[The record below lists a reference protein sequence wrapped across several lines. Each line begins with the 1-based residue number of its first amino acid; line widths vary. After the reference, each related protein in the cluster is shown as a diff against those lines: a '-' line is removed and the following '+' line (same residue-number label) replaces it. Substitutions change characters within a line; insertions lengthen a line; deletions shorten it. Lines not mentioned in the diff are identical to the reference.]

1 MADFKVSV
9 IMITY
14 GHEKYIEEAIESV
27 LMQECDFEVELIVAN
42 DCSPD
47 GTDFVVNN
55 IIQNHSKSSWIKYT
69 KHPQNKGMIPN
80 FTWAVKQCKG
90 KYIAICEGDDYWTD
104 PLKLQKQIDFL
115 EANLEFTFCVHR
127 YKLFI
132 ENDKKF
138 EEKIY
143 PIHYGRYKRLEH
155 GIEIEKG
162 VFAKDWFTQPL
173 TAVIAREEL
182 KEVLK
187 MQEHFHYFRDYHIFY
202 FLMQRGKGICLEK
215 VAGVYRINDG
225 GIASSKTSYEK
236 NIIAFLIFEELYLY
250 TKETFFLYNY
260 CKCAF
265 VLIKKKE
272 GLKIILNSYT
282 YNLGLKDKLVSI
294 KYFFKAFFQYFI
306 KKVNLKK

>member
-104 PLKLQKQIDFL
+104 PLKLQKQVDFL
-115 EANLEFTFCVHR
+115 EDNSEYTFCVHR
-127 YKLFI
+127 YKLYI
-132 ENDKKF
+132 DNKKEF
-138 EEKIY
+138 EDDIY
-143 PIHYGRYKRLEH
+143 PINYGDYKETGK
-155 GIEIEKG
+155 GIIIDEKM
-162 VFAKDWFTQPL
+162 FLKDWFTQPL
-173 TAVIAREEL
+173 SAVIAKKDFE
-182 KEVLK
+182 KVLNK
-187 MQEHFHYFRDYHIFY
+187 QLYFKYFRDYHIFY
-202 FLMQRGKGICLEK
+202 FLLQSSKGFCLDSCS
-215 VAGVYRINDG
+215 GVYRINDG
-225 GIASSKTSYEK
+225 GIASSKTFYEK
-236 NIIAFLIFEELYLY
+236 IKTAFLIYEEIYLY
-250 TKETFFLYNY
+250 TKDTGVLFNY
-260 CKCAF
+260 WKFAF
-265 VLIKKKE
+265 VMMRKKR
-272 GLKIILNSYT
+272 GVGIILKSFVHNFEFKY
-282 YNLGLKDKLVSI
+282 KLVSI
-294 KYFFKAFFQYFI
+294 KFFLKVFFDSI
-306 KKVNLKK
+306 LTKLK